1 MRSVLCSVNRP
12 GIALGYNFSRESSL
26 CLSLSS
32 FLFLSLSLP
41 LSLAIPW
48 FGMLS
53 HISSLRLPSG
63 HSGLVLT
70 LSNAACT
77 SLFSPWLLVA
87 DVRVWAT
94 SLLVVAVNCIICGF
108 YLFIYSSW
116 LCCPLRFQNS
126 PQTHQW
132 EGFLV
137 FGNFSFRTPSLGLVS
152 IPNSCLSFY
161 LLYFVLPPFKDNGL
175 PFWVPGVLCQCSEVV
190 LWYLLSVQM
199 ICWWICRGESGLT
212 ILFLCHLR
220 SPPQRF
226 TDISYL
232 SSYSVL
238 KLSSEFLCQLLYFF
252 GLRISILLIFMS
264 FSLLL
269 LSLFTYQF
277 SDFLCFFSLVFCVC

>member
-1 MRSVLCSVNRP
+1 M
-12 GIALGYNFSRESSL
+12 
-26 CLSLSS
+26 
-32 FLFLSLSLP
+32 
-41 LSLAIPW
+41 
-48 FGMLS
+48 
-53 HISSLRLPSG
+53 LPSEIPK
-63 HSGLVLT
+63 LPT
-70 LSNAACT
+70 D
-77 SLFSPWLLVA
+77 PP
-87 DVRVWAT
+87 VRGFPGVW
-94 SLLVVAVNCIICGF
+94 
-108 YLFIYSSW
+108 
-116 LCCPLRFQNS
+116 
-126 PQTHQW
+126 
-132 EGFLV
+132 
-137 FGNFSFRTPSLGLVS
+137 NFSFRTPSLGLVS

-199 ICWWICRGESGLT
+199 ICWWICGGESGLT

-238 KLSSEFLCQLLYFF
+238 KLSSEFLCKLLYFF

-277 SDFLCFFSLVFCVC
+277 SDFLCFFFFSFLCMLMQLFQILILVNSMSKLFHE